1 MGADPLSAAVRRQL
15 SLGRLVPL
23 GPPEGGVGAWLAER
37 AARPVLRSAA
47 EDVPG
52 VAVERID
59 ITPAADG
66 GAWPG
71 EGPPG
76 EAPPGE
82 LAVPPPPSGLPPGP
96 LRIGAGIATG
106 LDRPLP
112 EYADEV
118 RAALAWA
125 ADERLGLAVAFVD
138 CEVTGLLGDGE
149 RPPPAGG
156 VAEAGEAAGD
166 ADEPVP
172 ALGAGPAADVA
183 VAILSVPGVRALSA
197 ALGGPASALT
207 VDEDLIRCQLVVA
220 PDRRARD
227 VALAAGRAAAEA
239 APGAPR
245 VSVLVTRTGARR
257 PG

>member
-23 GPPEGGVGAWLAER
+23 GPPEGGVGAWLTER

-47 EDVPG
+47 EGVPG
-52 VAVERID
+52 VLVERID

-66 GAWPG
+66 GAWSGDGG
-71 EGPPG
+71 EP
-76 EAPPGE
+76 
-82 LAVPPPPSGLPPGP
+82 AVPPPPSGLPPGP

-106 LDRPLP
+106 LVRPLP
-112 EYADEV
+112 AYADEV

-149 RPPPAGG
+149 RPPRPDGT
-156 VAEAGEAAGD
+156 AEAAWD

-172 ALGAGPAADVA
+172 ALGPGPAADVA
-183 VAILSVPGVRALSA
+183 VAVLSVPGVRGLST

-207 VDEDLIRCQLVVA
+207 VGEGLIRCQLVVD
-220 PDRRARD
+220 PGRRVRD
-227 VALAAGRAAAEA
+227 VALAAGRAAADA

-245 VSVLVTRTGARR
+245 VSVLVTRAGARR